1 MAMMSRGEFQCL
13 HWVKDVRESPWT
25 WTCVLLCSCS
35 VVVVDIDVEAVF
47 VLVVDAVLEL
57 LVDVACRVSQ
67 FFDFDLL
74 RSLPRFQSLGRFQLI
89 EEEAPL

>member
-47 VLVVDAVLEL
+47 MLVVDAVLEL
-57 LVDVACRVSQ
+57 LVDVVSGVSP
-67 FFDFDLL
+67 FLVRTIF
-74 RSLPRFQSLGRFQLI
+74 RNATSCP
-89 EEEAPL
+89 